1 MVAFA
6 SHRLNR
12 SPTFPVQF
20 IIEQKKKMRQD
31 GECRALAL
39 QNQLHFVEQEASRL
53 IAQRIADNPPNVLMA
68 VVAPKAVAAGGMKRR
83 GPNEEGG
90 GAPCPAEFLLR
101 RDTRSNLDSEGKS
114 SRMHPSEKGT
124 GDEEQQQQQQQ
135 QTE

>member
-1 MVAFA
+1 
-6 SHRLNR
+6 
-12 SPTFPVQF
+12 
-20 IIEQKKKMRQD
+20 MRQD
-31 GECRALAL
+31 GACQALAL

-68 VVAPKAVAAGGMKRR
+68 VVAPKAVGAVGMKRR

-114 SRMHPSEKGT
+114 SRMHPSEKGD
-124 GDEEQQQQQQQ
+124 GQQQQPKAENQQQ
-135 QTE
+135 S